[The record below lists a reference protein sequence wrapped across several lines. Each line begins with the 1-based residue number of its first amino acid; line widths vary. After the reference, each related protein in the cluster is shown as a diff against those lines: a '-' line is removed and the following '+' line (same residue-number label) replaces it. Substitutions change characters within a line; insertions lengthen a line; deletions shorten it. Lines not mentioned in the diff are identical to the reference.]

1 MTAINSSPETC
12 TAGTLTVN
20 GAPRAAVP
28 ETIDALLR
36 AEGLDPAR
44 RGLAVA
50 VNGAVVPRG
59 AWMATSLNSGDA
71 VEIVKP
77 FSGG

>member
-1 MTAINSSPETC
+1 MTKQATV
-12 TAGTLTVN
+12 TVN
-20 GAPRAAVP
+20 GEPRELPALKVS
-28 ETIDALLR
+28 ELLR
-36 AEGLDPAR
+36 REGLDPAR

-50 VNGAVVPRG
+50 VNGAAVPRRS
-59 AWMATSLNSGDA
+59 WDETDVESGDE

>member
-1 MTAINSSPETC
+1 MSLKLNINGQSERVD
-12 TAGTLTVN
+12 AKTVASLLDSRGIDR
-20 GAPRAAVP
+20 GA
-28 ETIDALLR
+28 
-36 AEGLDPAR
+36 

-50 VNGAVVPRG
+50 VNGAVVPRRSWED
-59 AWMATSLNSGDA
+59 ARLSDGDA